1 MGSAGNMTPLQYW
14 IGWIAMFI
22 GFLASVVWIGMK
34 LDEIVRLLK

>member
-1 MGSAGNMTPLQYW
+1 MGSAGIMTPLQYW

-22 GFLASVVWIGMK
+22 GFLASVVWIGNK

>member
-1 MGSAGNMTPLQYW
+1 MTPTQYW

-22 GFLASVVWIGMK
+22 GFLASVIWIGMK

>member
-1 MGSAGNMTPLQYW
+1 MMTPTQYW

-34 LDEIVRLLK
+34 LDEIIRLMR

>member
-1 MGSAGNMTPLQYW
+1 MMTPTTYW

-34 LDEIVRLLK
+34 LDEIIRLMK